1 MMRLGTRLECVGS
14 SPRVSGVCQ
23 DGAREFAGRRPRP
36 TGRLS
41 GVVEWLVRSWEVRT
55 MRLGTRLKYV
65 KSSPRVSG
73 VCQDGIREFVRR
85 RPRLVG
91 RLSGDFTEGIGK
103 IARNTSGDRRR
114 RTVRLATW
122 NAGSCRIVGVRLL
135 SLVVMYGCNP

>member
-23 DGAREFAGRRPRP
+23 DGAREFAGRKPRP

-41 GVVEWLVRSWEVRT
+41 GVVERLVRSW
-55 MRLGTRLKYV
+55 
-65 KSSPRVSG
+65 
-73 VCQDGIREFVRR
+73 
-85 RPRLVG
+85 
-91 RLSGDFTEGIGK
+91 EGIGK

-122 NAGSCRIVGVRLL
+122 NAGSCRIAGVRLL